1 MCPTSAAPPPRIV
14 RLAAR
19 EQVLRLL
26 ALAASDP
33 ASTRFERVFDP
44 GFLELACAA
53 ATHLAGDPGSRPAR
67 LAPGEAP
74 AESLDLTALAEAFQV
89 PRERL
94 IEDHTRVF
102 GLVVSKECPPYEA
115 EYAQPHI
122 FQKTQCLADVA
133 GFYRAFG
140 LQLATDF
147 HDRPD
152 HVSAELEFMEF
163 LCFKEIH
170 GTERHP
176 EARLAVGREAQVKF
190 LGEHL
195 GRWVF
200 AFCRRLQDKA
210 AGTHYRPLAA
220 LLRVFAASEL
230 RARGFDPAEVAGPDR
245 LEQETPAPAG
255 CGAHCPAAPSNPAAG
270 GCP

>member
-1 MCPTSAAPPPRIV
+1 VTTDKVVP
-14 RLAAR
+14 
-19 EQVLRLL
+19 
-26 ALAASDP
+26 ALARA
-33 ASTRFERVFDP
+33 AIY
-44 GFLELACAA
+44 GFLARAFAEPR
-53 ATHLAGDPGSRPAR
+53 AG
-67 LAPGEAP
+67 
-74 AESLDLTALAEAFQV
+74 V
-89 PRERL
+89 
-94 IEDHTRVF
+94 IEDLRDAVRGVPEALETLGGHVGRDAVAQLVPVIGTLDTQALQAAYVRCF
-102 GLVVSKECPPYEA
+102 GHGISKECPPYEA